1 MKLGRRSRAATAF
14 PGALVPRLREL
25 IVPWRRSPRGR
36 RVMLTSS
43 GTAHWLGDTRCAQAS
58 ALPDLD
64 TFVSPQGERGGW
76 GAVQVDRGKAI
87 SVSSPRA
94 VPAV

>member
-1 MKLGRRSRAATAF
+1 MNLGRRSRAATAS
-14 PGALVPRLREL
+14 PGAAAAGAHRSVAQVPAGQA
-25 IVPWRRSPRGR
+25 SD
-36 RVMLTSS
+36 
-43 GTAHWLGDTRCAQAS
+43 AHQQWHCPLAGDTRCAQAS